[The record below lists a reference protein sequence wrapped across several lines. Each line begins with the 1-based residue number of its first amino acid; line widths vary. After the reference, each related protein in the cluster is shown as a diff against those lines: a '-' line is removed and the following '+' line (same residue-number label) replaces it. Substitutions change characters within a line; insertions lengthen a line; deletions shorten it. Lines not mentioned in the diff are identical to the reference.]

1 MLTIFEPITKFFTV
15 IFNFFLNLVKGL
27 GVTNEG
33 YQYVLAVTLLTILIR
48 LCLLPFNIKSARST
62 QKMQEVQPEI
72 KKIQDK
78 YKNDPQKQNMELMR
92 VYKENNVSMTGGCL
106 PALLPLPILMALYGV
121 FYSINPTGSFLWISN
136 IGAPDPFFILPI
148 LAALTTYLP
157 SYLMTKSAPVAE
169 GGMNMGTMNI
179 VMSLM
184 MGFMAL
190 RFPSLLVIYW
200 VLGGVIQ
207 LITTY
212 FINYR
217 PAMQK
222 KRAVE
227 AVEAEKEASRTPK
240 FVIPDY
246 EDSNKSSKKKK
257 NKKKKK

>member
-1 MLTIFEPITKFFTV
+1 MWNAIVDVMTNMFEA
-15 IFNFFLNLVKGL
+15 LHNLIIAL
-27 GVTNEG
+27 GVPENAEG
-33 YQYVLAVTLLTILIR
+33 VSYVLAIILFTAIIR
-48 LCLLPFNIKSARST
+48 LLILPLNIKSTKSNA
-62 QKMQEVQPEI
+62 KMQEIQPEM
-72 KKIQDK
+72 KKLQAK
-78 YKNDPQKQNMELMR
+78 YANDPQKLQLETSKLM
-92 VYKENNVSMTGGCL
+92 KENNVSMTGGCL

-157 SYLMTKSAPVAE
+157 SYLMTKSAPAAE

-190 RFPSLLVIYW
+190 RFQSLLVIYW

-217 PAMQK
+217 PAMEK

-240 FVIPDY
+240 FVMPDY
-246 EDSNKSSKKKK
+246 EDSNKASKKKK

>member
-1 MLTIFEPITKFFTV
+1 MMTIFQPITNVFTV
-15 IFNFFLNLVKGL
+15 IFNFLLEFVKGL
-27 GVTNEG
+27 GIVNPG

-72 KKIQDK
+72 KKLQEK

-92 VYKENNVSMTGGCL
+92 IYKENNISMTGGCL

-121 FYSINPTGSFLWISN
+121 FYTIHPEGSFLWISN
-136 IGAPDPFFILPI
+136 IGGPDPYFILPI
-148 LAALTTYLP
+148 LAAVTTYIP
-157 SYLMTKSAPVAE
+157 SYLMTKASPVAE

-200 VLGGVIQ
+200 VLGGIIQ

-217 PAMQK
+217 PAME
-222 KRAVE
+222 KRKAAE
-227 AVEAEKEASRTPK
+227 AKEAEKEAARAPK
-240 FVIPDY
+240 FVMADY

-257 NKKKKK
+257 KKKK